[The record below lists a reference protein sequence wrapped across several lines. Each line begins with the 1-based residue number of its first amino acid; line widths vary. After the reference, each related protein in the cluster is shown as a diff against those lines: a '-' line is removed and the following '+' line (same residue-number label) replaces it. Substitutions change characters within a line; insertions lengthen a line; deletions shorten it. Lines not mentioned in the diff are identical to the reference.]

1 MALTKRIRSN
11 TPALAVATLAL
22 VAAFSGG
29 ATAATMI
36 NGSRLVNNT
45 VTSAKITNGTVQKA
59 DVKPLAWKPITLAN
73 GWVYYGDGG
82 FGTQPQYTKDVN
94 GFVHLRGVLSGS
106 SKTSDIIG
114 SLPSGF
120 RPPAGAWVPVGHSNG
135 SYNPS
140 TANVFIQSNGNMT
153 WLPGSGTNPV
163 FVSLEG
169 VTFYAG

>member
-1 MALTKRIRSN
+1 MGLKRIRSN

-22 VAAFSGG
+22 VAAFGGG

-45 VTSAKITNGTVQKA
+45 VTSAKITNGTLQKA
-59 DVKPLAWKPITLAN
+59 DMKPVAWKPLTLAN
-73 GWVYYGDGG
+73 GWTTYGS
-82 FGTQPQYTKDVN
+82 GTYGTNPQYTKDAN

-106 SKTSDIIG
+106 SKTSDILG
-114 SLPSGF
+114 SLPTGF
-120 RPPAGAWVPVGHSNG
+120 RPPGGAWVPVGHSNG
-135 SYNPS
+135 AFNPS
-140 TANVFIQSNGNMT
+140 TANVFIQTNGNLQ
-153 WLPGSGTNPV
+153 WLPGSGTDPV